1 MRSDGGAFVA
11 TLNGRI
17 GKLEAAAVAAL
28 GPDHCRGCGLRHV
41 TPVTIAVIRAVLRVE
56 GVRPSGDV
64 APRLCLCGCC
74 ADGRYL
80 ARLSHGL
87 PTDLDAA

>member
-1 MRSDGGAFVA
+1 MA

-17 GKLEAAAVAAL
+17 SRLEAATATL
-28 GPDHCRGCGLRHV
+28 RGPDHCRVCGLRHV
-41 TPVTIAVIRAVLRVE
+41 YPLTLAIVRALIRVE
-56 GVRPSGDV
+56 GGGYGPPTGDG
-64 APRLCLCGCC
+64 APRLCLCDCC

-87 PTDLDAA
+87 APEEDAA

>member
-1 MRSDGGAFVA
+1 MA

-17 GKLEAAAVAAL
+17 EKLEAAATATL
-28 GPDHCRGCGLRHV
+28 SPDHCRTCGLRHV
-41 TPVTIAVIRAVLRVE
+41 YPTTLAIIRAVLGVE
-56 GVRPSGDV
+56 GGGPSSEDA
-64 APRLCLCGCC
+64 APRLCLCACC

-87 PTDLDAA
+87 PPDRDAA

>member
-1 MRSDGGAFVA
+1 MA

-17 GKLEAAAVAAL
+17 EKLEVAAGAAL

-41 TPVTIAVIRAVLRVE
+41 APVTIAIIRAVLRVE
-56 GVRPSGDV
+56 GGDPLSGDA

-80 ARLSHGL
+80 ARLSQGL
-87 PTDLDAA
+87 PPDRDAA